1 MWLLDTMVISE
12 LRKHEPDAN
21 VVRWLASTTESDLF
35 LSVVT
40 VSEIQRGVVG
50 QRRKDAVF
58 ARRLQQWLEMLLRNY
73 GDRILAVS
81 SDIARQWGELSAIAG
96 HDGADLIIAAT
107 ALHHDLTV
115 VTRNE
120 KHFLPLGVKLFNPYG
135 YSKRRTPDLG

>member
-12 LRKHEPDAN
+12 LRKQAPDQN
-21 VVRWLASTTESDLF
+21 VLTWLAATSANSLF

-40 VSEIQRGVVG
+40 ISEIQRGIVG

-73 GDRILAVS
+73 GDRILPVT
-81 SDIARQWGELSAIAG
+81 SDIARRWGELSAMAG

-107 ALHHDLTV
+107 ALHHGLSV

-120 KHFLPLGVKLFNPYG
+120 KHFLPLGVQLVNPF
-135 YSKRRTPDLG
+135 LG